1 MLRVVLQLFIIP
13 GFLITGGDSS
23 GKKAELYNPA
33 SGNSCPVQ
41 DLQEDRYG
49 HTSCGGLICGGWGQL
64 AQSCERITGTQVS
77 PLPSL
82 SLTEKRTYHLC
93 WSLPGDEG
101 NILLL
106 GGEGWDGPDTTTEI
120 VTATSS
126 SASFQLDYSIQ

>member
-1 MLRVVLQLFIIP
+1 MEV
-13 GFLITGGDSS
+13 
-23 GKKAELYNPA
+23 YNPT
-33 SGNSCPVQ
+33 SGNSCPFQ

-49 HTSCGGLICGGWGQL
+49 HTSCGGLICGGWGL

-82 SLTEKRTYHLC
+82 HLTEERTYHLC

-106 GGEGWDGPDTTTEI
+106 GGGGTSGTTTEI

-126 SASFQLDYSIQ
+126 SASFQLDYNTQ